1 MEKPAAITIY
11 YLQSNTPWTK
21 CLLWKSA
28 SKRMGNQPYSSWG
41 KQQTGWGDQPQQNT
55 WSQHINNQAGKPT
68 STI

>member
-1 MEKPAAITIY
+1 MYWGKIY
-11 YLQSNTPWTK
+11 LHASVMP
-21 CLLWKSA
+21 LLWKSA